1 MAVTISAKQVNE
13 LRQRT
18 GVGLM
23 KCKEALVKT
32 EGDMEEAVTLLR
44 EQGLAAADKK
54 ANRIAAEGAIAIYN
68 GADVTA
74 MVEVNSETDFVAK
87 NEKFTTFANTI
98 AEVVAKENPADLDAL
113 MACAYPGFDGSIE
126 DKRKEM
132 ILVIGENMN
141 VRRFVRIEGNCASY
155 IHDHGKIGVVVK
167 FDKEFD
173 ADCGNTFVKGILQTF
188 QHDFLPPNS
197 YLHPACRGR
206 RGIRSTGLRPQAVY
220 QL

>member
-68 GADVTA
+68 GADV
-74 MVEVNSETDFVAK
+74 
-87 NEKFTTFANTI
+87 
-98 AEVVAKENPADLDAL
+98 
-113 MACAYPGFDGSIE
+113 
-126 DKRKEM
+126 RKEHKCPC
-132 ILVIGENMN
+132 I
-141 VRRFVRIEGNCASY
+141 S
-155 IHDHGKIGVVVK
+155 
-167 FDKEFD
+167 DK
-173 ADCGNTFVKGILQTF
+173 Q
-188 QHDFLPPNS
+188 PPS
-197 YLHPACRGR
+197 RH
-206 RGIRSTGLRPQAVY
+206 
-220 QL
+220 

>member
-32 EGDMEEAVTLLR
+32 EGDMEAAVTLLR

-68 GADVTA
+68 GEDVTA

-87 NEKFTTFANTI
+87 NE
-98 AEVVAKENPADLDAL
+98 
-113 MACAYPGFDGSIE
+113 
-126 DKRKEM
+126 
-132 ILVIGENMN
+132 
-141 VRRFVRIEGNCASY
+141 
-155 IHDHGKIGVVVK
+155 
-167 FDKEFD
+167 
-173 ADCGNTFVKGILQTF
+173 
-188 QHDFLPPNS
+188 
-197 YLHPACRGR
+197 
-206 RGIRSTGLRPQAVY
+206 
-220 QL
+220 